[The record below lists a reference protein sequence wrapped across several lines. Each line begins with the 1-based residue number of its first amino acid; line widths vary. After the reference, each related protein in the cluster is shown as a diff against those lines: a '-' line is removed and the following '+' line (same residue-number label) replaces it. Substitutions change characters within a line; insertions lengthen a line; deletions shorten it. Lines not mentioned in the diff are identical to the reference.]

1 MLSFIYGILYTIL
14 FLIKRIFHKSLAKEK
29 IIKLKI
35 NKKVAFNILNYEVDK
50 LFDKPLSDGETVEGR
65 IEQIEDYI
73 QSCGW
78 RLEEFE
84 MRQYYGEL
92 N

>member
-1 MLSFIYGILYTIL
+1 VLSFIYGVLYTFW
-14 FLIKRIFHKSLAKEK
+14 FLLKRIFHKISTKEK
-29 IIKLKI
+29 PFELKT
-35 NKKVAFNILNYEVDK
+35 KKVAFNILNYEVDK